1 MTEYVRVRDLST
13 GHHYTTTRLAAQ
25 GVDGLEILD
34 GRDAVD
40 SSGRVLGPQFS
51 VTIEEAAKA
60 KSTSKGA

>member
-1 MTEYVRVRDLST
+1 M
-13 GHHYTTTRLAAQ
+13 TRLAAQ